1 MPLRPAVHHPILANV
16 YDIVLHPTEV
26 MGVRR
31 LRARLVKGL
40 DGSILEIGVGTGLN
54 LPHYAHEVIL
64 HVIDPDPSM
73 LARASRRGARAPIP
87 VHLYLADAHH
97 LPFADGAFDA
107 AVIGFA
113 LCTIPDPE
121 LALREAHRVV
131 RPGGTLRFL
140 EHVRS
145 KQRRTAQWQD
155 RLSPVWFRV
164 AGGCRLNQETAGI
177 LEDSHWEVE
186 TLWRSD
192 GGSVIAGQAVRI

>member
-1 MPLRPAVHHPILANV
+1 VHHPIFASV
-16 YDIVLHPTEV
+16 YDIVLRPTEW

-31 LRARLVKGL
+31 LRARLVEGL
-40 DGSILEIGVGTGLN
+40 DGTILEIGVGTGLN
-54 LPHYAHEVIL
+54 LPHYANRPTL
-64 HVIDPDPSM
+64 HGIDLDPSM
-73 LARASRRGARAPIP
+73 LARASRRGAGAPMP
-87 VHLYLADAHH
+87 VHLYQADAHH
-97 LPFADGAFDA
+97 LPFNDGAFDA

-145 KQRRTAQWQD
+145 NQRRAAQWQD
-155 RLSPVWFRV
+155 RLAPVWFKV

-177 LEDSHWEVE
+177 LEESQWDVK

-192 GGSVIAGQAVRI
+192 GGSVIAGRAVRI

>member
-1 MPLRPAVHHPILANV
+1 MHHPILANV

-31 LRARLVKGL
+31 MRARLVEGL
-40 DGSILEIGVGTGLN
+40 DGSTLEIGVGTGLN
-54 LPHYAHEVIL
+54 LPHYSNLPKL

-73 LARASRRGARAPIP
+73 LARASRRASSAPMP
-87 VHLYLADAHH
+87 VHLYRADAHH

-145 KQRRTAQWQD
+145 QQRRAAQWQD

-177 LEDSHWEVE
+177 LEDSHWDVE
-186 TLWRSD
+186 TLWRSG
-192 GGSVIAGQAVRI
+192 GGSVIAGQAVRT